1 MAGEARFTPMSSSD
15 IKALQAALAPFLS
28 SSAPV
33 ELWYLEDKTRK
44 DDGTFTWCISPA
56 ESEGTWVNLG
66 TIPAKDLQQLA
77 EQTDRVERGDTLDYW
92 LAFELRSGSHRL
104 SVHTCPAEEFGVDI
118 HSCVPIRAREFHK
131 LLWQFMDKKY
141 AIQKRFDKTVQE

>member
-1 MAGEARFTPMSSSD
+1 MAGEARFAPMSKSEK
-15 IKALQAALAPFLS
+15 KALQVELAPFLRR
-28 SSAPV
+28 SAPV
-33 ELWYLEDKTRK
+33 ELWYLAHKNLK
-44 DDGTFTWCISPA
+44 DNGTFTWCISPA

-77 EQTDRVERGDTLDYW
+77 DQSTGVERGDTLDYW

-104 SVHTCPAEEFGVDI
+104 SVSSCPAEEFGVDI
-118 HSCVPIRAREFHK
+118 HSCVPVRARNFHK